1 MIWNLQSVWR
11 NTGAWRRGH
20 SAKTLGHC
28 SRGQKRVQVNLL
40 FTVKFL
46 LRKLVESSK
55 NINLV
60 KMFFVALALLFVVKL
75 RFPPHCSFKAS
86 YTPTCFFY
94 AELFIS
100 VSHFLSSA
108 SVLSLYIYCLFLTIV
123 CVYLIICLGV
133 YFFMANERFSFFLQS
148 NVFRCW
154 SSCRAMG

>member
-1 MIWNLQSVWR
+1 M
-11 NTGAWRRGH
+11 
-20 SAKTLGHC
+20 SAKSNLITDGAVVIM
-28 SRGQKRVQVNLL
+28 QKGTVQLV
-40 FTVKFL
+40 TVQ
-46 LRKLVESSK
+46 
-55 NINLV
+55 
-60 KMFFVALALLFVVKL
+60 FFDGFND
-75 RFPPHCSFKAS
+75 S
-86 YTPTCFFY
+86 YLFFY
-94 AELFIS
+94 VELFIS